1 MDQASWQ
8 KAKDVLYEAHRLPGP
23 EREAYVRLQFKDQPD
38 VCDEVLAI
46 LPNADTPD
54 DLSRPLVDLGAQDDE
69 LADLQPST
77 PIKHYTILRRV
88 GRGGMGQVFL
98 ALDEKLRRRV
108 ALKCLLSRL
117 SLEADHEHILAE
129 AQAAAAI
136 SHPNVATV
144 YEVVEHDDRAFMAME
159 YVDGQSLSTVL
170 ARERLPSDRVVAI
183 GLELAGA
190 LGAAHAN
197 DVVHGDLKPAN
208 IALTNDGSAKVLDF
222 GVARAVR
229 AASGSTTTIGA
240 RPTAQT
246 LTAVAGTPGYMSP
259 EQLRGERIDGRSDL
273 YSLGVVMFE
282 MATGRRPYLET
293 TIDELREALNR
304 PAPRADSVAKGVP
317 RWLADFI
324 AKSLEPQTIAR
335 FQSAT
340 EMKQGL
346 EAVRDHI
353 RVLNRRELIL
363 RWLARIAVGVP
374 LVLLA
379 LELVGLTNARGF
391 NFTFGRNGPYA
402 RFGSESWLASLSSGA
417 RSVVGSL
424 VVATLAAVAVAA
436 SRAVFNVATA
446 IPPVR
451 RLSQRVRMRGHD
463 VYIGMGLHRP
473 KELAPALAGLA
484 LATLLV
490 FTQVYREVIVA
501 WASSFND
508 SPITNL
514 LPIGE
519 NQQVRNHYNQFLDV
533 TIPVFIYGLYRAV
546 RLRRREGSRDGTAA
560 LAVLVGVITM
570 MVLMREWPQ
579 RTFNQRDLEVVEFE
593 GAHCYQNGESGD
605 ELLVL
610 CPGGTPPRNHVV
622 KRNDPRLKR
631 NGTKENVFRGVTPEL
646 SKP

>member
-1 MDQASWQ
+1 MDQTSWQ
-8 KAKDVLYEAHRLPGP
+8 KAKDVLYEAQRLPGP

-38 VCDEVLAI
+38 ICDEVLAI
-46 LPNADTPD
+46 LPNVDTPD
-54 DLSRPLVDLGAQDDE
+54 DLSRPLVDLGFQDDE

-77 PIKHYTILRRV
+77 PVKHYTILRRV

-117 SLEADHEHILAE
+117 SLEADHGHILAE

-159 YVDGQSLSTVL
+159 YVDGQSLSAVL
-170 ARERLPSDRVVAI
+170 ARERLPRDRVVAI

-197 DVVHGDLKPAN
+197 DIVHGDLKPAN
-208 IALTNDGSAKVLDF
+208 IALTNEGSAKVLDF

-229 AASGSTTTIGA
+229 AASASTTTLGA

-293 TIDELREALNR
+293 AVDELREAVNR
-304 PAPRADSVAKGVP
+304 PAPRADAVARGVP

-324 AKSLEPQTIAR
+324 AKSLEPQKIAR
-335 FQSAT
+335 FQSAS
-340 EMKQGL
+340 EMKQAL
-346 EAVRDHI
+346 EAVREHV
-353 RVLNRRELIL
+353 RVLDRRELIL
-363 RWLARIAVGVP
+363 RWLARIAIGVP
-374 LVLLA
+374 LVILGLG
-379 LELVGLTNARGF
+379 LVGWMHTAGF

-402 RFGSESWLASLSSGA
+402 RFGLESWRANLTSGA
-417 RSVVGSL
+417 LGVFGSL
-424 VVATLAAVAVAA
+424 FVATLAAVVIAAVRFAFNAVQAIA
-436 SRAVFNVATA
+436 SVGRV
-446 IPPVR
+446 
-451 RLSQRVRMRGHD
+451 SQQVRMYARD
-463 VYIGMGLHRP
+463 VGVRIGLHRP
-473 KELAPALAGLA
+473 KGLAQALAGLA

-490 FTQVYREVIVA
+490 FTQVYRDVIIA

-508 SPITNL
+508 SPIVNL

-519 NQQVRNHYNQFLDV
+519 NQQARNHYNQFLDV
-533 TIPVFIYGLYRAV
+533 AIPLFIYGLYRVV
-546 RLRRREGSRDGTAA
+546 RLRRREGSRDGDAA
-560 LAVLVGVITM
+560 LAVLVGVITI
-570 MVLMREWPQ
+570 MVLMREWPH
-579 RTFNQRDLEVVEFE
+579 RTLNKRNLNVLEFD
-593 GAHCYQNGESGD
+593 GKHCYLNGQSG
-605 ELLVL
+605 EEVLVL
-610 CPGGTPPRNHVV
+610 CPGGEPPRNHVL
-622 KRNDPRLKR
+622 RRDDPRLTWT
-631 NGTKENVFRGVTPEL
+631 GTSENVFRGVTPGGM
-646 SKP
+646 KP